1 MNILA
6 KPRMI
11 RVAVISPYNGGTN
24 EATASNVVRAL
35 SLGRHLLSNG
45 VMPLIPHVYFTA
57 MLNDTVAE
65 EREYGLRLSAEWLAD
80 ADLFLVD
87 TIDGTLTEGMQ
98 NDLRIAESL
107 VSQARIFTNVDELI
121 NFIHKGP
128 STDDTEQT
136 GQQEEA
142 STSDM

>member
-1 MNILA
+1 MNIVA

-11 RVAVISPYNGGTN
+11 RVAVISPYSGGTD

-45 VMPLIPHVYFTA
+45 IMPLIPHVYFTA
-57 MLNDTVAE
+57 MLNDSVPE
-65 EREYGLRLSAEWLAD
+65 EREYGLKLGAEWLLD

-87 TIDGTLTEGMQ
+87 IVDGVLTEGMQ
-98 NDLRIAESL
+98 HDLRIAEGF

-128 STDDTEQT
+128 SADDTEQT